1 MSITEFS
8 QEMTAAAANFNDN
21 LPCDI
26 KSENTQQTTA
36 MLTTQNALTWEMV
49 PNIIKIKHEHELP
62 TARKLHDEM
71 VGKFAKLEIDVKRLR
86 NESKDLKSKLEKKT
100 KDLEIAEQDAIIWKM
115 CCNNSQFN
123 EIVEPRELHDQIMA
137 HIRAEQK
144 EIISQYKKKIKDM
157 VQKRRENER
166 ARYADLKRSLWMQR
180 EIMRSNAANDELHM
194 QIKDHISDG
203 LPLFKKVDTKFT
215 PKLNIERLRDDNKD
229 LKSKLKKKTKD
240 LKIAERKPMIFK
252 TRYDL
257 QLQRKMLAEKDRD
270 SKNKITLV
278 KALRGLENLGENERA
293 RHATSLAEAELACIR
308 DEMTDS
314 LKSEQIEYNR
324 THISTI
330 YNRQTH
336 L

>member
-21 LPCDI
+21 LPYDI

-36 MLTTQNALTWEMV
+36 MLTTQNALTWETV
-49 PNIIKIKHEHELP
+49 PNIIEIKHEPELP
-62 TARKLHDEM
+62 TGRKLHDE
-71 VGKFAKLEIDVKRLR
+71 VVRKFSKLEIDVKRLR
-86 NESKDLKSKLEKKT
+86 NESKDLKSKLEEKT
-100 KDLEIAEQDAIIWKM
+100 KDLEIAEHDAMLWTIY
-115 CCNNSQFN
+115 CDNSEFN
-123 EIVEPRELHDQIMA
+123 KIVEPREFDPIKA
-137 HIRAEQK
+137 HIRAQRKALLQYIK
-144 EIISQYKKKIKDM
+144 EIKDM
-157 VQKRRENER
+157 VQKRRENGK
-166 ARYADLKRSLWMQR
+166 ARYADLKRVLWMER

-203 LPLFKKVDTKFT
+203 LPLFKKVDTEFT

-257 QLQRKMLAEKDRD
+257 QLQRKKLAEKDRD

-293 RHATSLAEAELACIR
+293 RHAASLAEAELACIR
-308 DEMTDS
+308 DEMTD
-314 LKSEQIEYNR
+314 LKSEQALLKM
-324 THISTI
+324 T
-330 YNRQTH
+330 
-336 L
+336 